1 MYGEIKIGQ
10 QSVAMAANAASPI
23 FYKSIFHKDF
33 LTQVQQDDPDPMLF
47 AEMGYVMAMQSD
59 HSIEEM
65 TKLSQADY
73 IEWLTQFEAMD
84 IVTKTGEIGN
94 LYFGQTK
101 ETSKAKKKEDRQT
114 ESTPQGSIS

>member
-1 MYGEIKIGQ
+1 MYGKITIGQ
-10 QSVAMAANAASPI
+10 NSIAMAANAASPI

-33 LTQVQQDDPDPMLF
+33 LTQVQADEPDPMLF
-47 AEMGYVMAMQSD
+47 AEMGYVMAMQAD
-59 HSIEEM
+59 HTIADM
-65 TKLSQADY
+65 MKLSQESY

-84 IVTKTGEIGN
+84 IITKTGDIGN
-94 LYFGQTK
+94 LYFKQTQ